1 MSPRI
6 GAGSD
11 AVGSASRRAGHHS
24 FLRLSG
30 SSGGTVTF
38 GKSNSGTKAGLTT
51 EQTVAIRQGRGDF
64 DPKLAALLAVVR
76 EVAARVGEVSDTT
89 WKNAL
94 ESGWSDA
101 ELTESFAHVAVNM
114 YTNYFNHMAGTE
126 LDIPAAPG
134 IQG

>member
-1 MSPRI
+1 M
-6 GAGSD
+6 
-11 AVGSASRRAGHHS
+11 
-24 FLRLSG
+24 
-30 SSGGTVTF
+30 
-38 GKSNSGTKAGLTT
+38 
-51 EQTVAIRQGRGDF
+51 AIRQGRGDF